1 MTCGDI
7 IYYNM
12 SVKKVKDEAMVQNS
26 IFENE
31 VILINIWE
39 EKIYFLLWFFFRV
52 HVYSGYIIYSKE
64 TVMVVVVW

>member
-12 SVKKVKDEAMVQNS
+12 SVKKVKDEAMVQNG

-31 VILINIWE
+31 VILI
-39 EKIYFLLWFFFRV
+39 KI
-52 HVYSGYIIYSKE
+52 
-64 TVMVVVVW
+64 